1 MDNEQIV
8 KSVRDQFAAKRE
20 EMFRRGLEKLL
31 SEIAEVKQGDD
42 EFMAGVVIP
51 AFSAPLSASSV

>member
-20 EMFRRGLEKLL
+20 EMFRKGLEKLL
-31 SEIAEVKQGDD
+31 SEIAEVKQGQD
-42 EFMAGVVIP
+42 EFMNGVVIP
-51 AFSAPLSASSV
+51 VYSSQESTCSA